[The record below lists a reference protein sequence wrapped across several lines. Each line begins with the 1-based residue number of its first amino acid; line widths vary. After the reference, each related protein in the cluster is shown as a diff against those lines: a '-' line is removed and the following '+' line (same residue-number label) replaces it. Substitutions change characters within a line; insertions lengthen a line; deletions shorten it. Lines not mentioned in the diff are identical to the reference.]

1 MLVSRN
7 AMAIGA
13 LLVGLVSGLQGQT
26 GTSGTQEQ
34 TGASK
39 PTPSQT
45 TSSNS
50 TQDLAEGQRV
60 LQQNCTRCH
69 NAPEGLSPRV
79 TGTIIRHMRVRAQL
93 SKHDEQE
100 LLRFLAP

>member
-1 MLVSRN
+1 MLVNRN
-7 AMAIGA
+7 AWVIGA
-13 LLVGLVSGLQGQT
+13 LLVGFVSAMQGQ
-26 GTSGTQEQ
+26 
-34 TGASK
+34 AAPSK
-39 PTPSQT
+39 PPEPAKTQPP
-45 TSSNS
+45 SSNS
-50 TQDLAEGQRV
+50 SQDLAEGQRV

-79 TGTIIRHMRVRAQL
+79 TGTVVRHMRVRAQL